1 MADSGIPLGVWSGAD
16 ATNALREEIA
26 KYNAQAAKQAE
37 TMIRLT
43 WAIVALTVV
52 LVAGLVVQIVLAV

>member
-1 MADSGIPLGVWSGAD
+1 MADSGIPLGAWSGSD
-16 ATNALREEIA
+16 APNALREEIA

-52 LVAGLVVQIVLAV
+52 LVVGLVVQIVLAV